1 MSILE
6 PRAAGSTAE
15 MKCRRLRGEK
25 SGQIKRSRD
34 VCVNLLSLTRWRTY
48 FTFATTAAGK
58 AGGSGGTLESRAQG
72 GGDNCSPGGSHFL
85 IRTCNHPLQGPSP
98 LTSDTVV
105 GVDPPIAGFV

>member
-15 MKCRRLRGEK
+15 MKCRRLQGEK

-58 AGGSGGTLESRAQG
+58 TG
-72 GGDNCSPGGSHFL
+72 GGGRLPRWRAEL
-85 IRTCNHPLQGPSP
+85 KVEAR
-98 LTSDTVV
+98 
-105 GVDPPIAGFV
+105 IAALEEDIS